1 MRRKRMHGRRRKRS
15 SSSPVK
21 FLGIKAISNLLGKS
35 GESAANDN
43 LEKAKLK
50 MEGAGDLDHKHKST
64 GEEVGESDAVKSA
77 NDKPGDEKGAGGPS
91 WADRTFKGSKT
102 KDSLLEQLSGNS
114 NSSQQNE
121 TGNTGE
127 SWADRTFN

>member
-64 GEEVGESDAVKSA
+64 GGEVGEGDAVKNASGKPD
-77 NDKPGDEKGAGGPS
+77 DKKGAGGLS

-102 KDSLLEQLSGNS
+102 KDSLLEQLSGNN

-121 TGNTGE
+121 TGNTSE